1 MCIWTCSAQDDPLCS
16 DIHVYNPTESHSRT
30 LLFYSWDILIHYQAW
45 LETCQPI
52 WVFLSSAGGW
62 SVPLP
67 MWAIVMF
74 QTACRGLASA
84 EIFISFFA
92 CFTFFWCL
100 SPVWWFFASCLGNIH
115 HVSSF
120 DFWTKLRSTSSV
132 LWINSSAVHLRMNFV
147 PLGDKKKWGFSSLIR

>member
-1 MCIWTCSAQDDPLCS
+1 MCIWTCSAQDDPLYS
-16 DIHVYNPTESHSRT
+16 DIHVYNPTESHSRA
-30 LLFYSWDILIHYQAW
+30 LLFYSWDLLIHYQAW
-45 LETCQPI
+45 LETCEPI
-52 WVFLSSAGGW
+52 SVFVSSAGGW

-100 SPVWWFFASCLGNIH
+100 SPVWWFFGSWLGNIH
-115 HVSSF
+115 HF
-120 DFWTKLRSTSSV
+120 LLLFTS
-132 LWINSSAVHLRMNFV
+132 LF
-147 PLGDKKKWGFSSLIR
+147 PLLTFGPKWEAFPLFCELILLQKRWGFSSLIR